1 MRNLV
6 ELMLEFINVEVG
18 FKVFGLSVLT
28 LIFVEGRS
36 DLGDC
41 LRKFIGRLGFGT
53 IRRVFK
59 DALVRWSVLGT
70 SLVRIERL

>member
-6 ELMLEFINVEVG
+6 ELMFEFIYVKVG

-41 LRKFIGRLGFGT
+41 VRKFVGGLGFGT
-53 IRRVFK
+53 IWSVLK

-70 SLVRIERL
+70 SLVRIYRF